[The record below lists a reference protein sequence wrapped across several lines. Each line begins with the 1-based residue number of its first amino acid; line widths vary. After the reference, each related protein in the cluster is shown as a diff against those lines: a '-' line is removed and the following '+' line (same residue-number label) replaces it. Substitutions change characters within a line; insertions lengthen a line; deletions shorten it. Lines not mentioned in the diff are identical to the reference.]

1 MCDVS
6 WVKLKNPS
14 MSTWLISP
22 ISYERGREVYM
33 YVFLFAGCP
42 GEFGNGESEKSLSH
56 PAISAHQWVDN
67 PVVSWSLFFRLFA
80 AVEEERISADFYH
93 CFSSPPKE
101 RETGKHY
108 IGRRIWDNGGK
119 RCYSAASERSFPFR
133 EENKRI
139 DAASLSNTTE
149 GVAVVTSD
157 GDWRI
162 LNNVQ
167 IWDIK
172 RMPGFVNPAYLLPV
186 AMYCSKSAQ

>member
-1 MCDVS
+1 M
-6 WVKLKNPS
+6 KNHK
-14 MSTWLISP
+14 T
-22 ISYERGREVYM
+22 
-33 YVFLFAGCP
+33 FLFTECP

-67 PVVSWSLFFRLFA
+67 PVVSWSLYFSGFSPRSRRRGLAPIFITVFRRLRKK
-80 AVEEERISADFYH
+80 ERK
-93 CFSSPPKE
+93 KE
-101 RETGKHY
+101 RERERGKHY
-108 IGRRIWDNGGK
+108 IGRRIWDNSGK

-162 LNNVQ
+162 FNNVQ

-172 RMPGFVNPAYLLPV
+172 QMPGFVNPAYLLPLV
-186 AMYCSKSAQ
+186 ARWKP